1 MVYAVVTHVLLAE
14 VCIIYFRIYCARSV
28 VVDPAAYLMRYA
40 QRSRGWVSML
50 RHACGPA
57 ALILPT
63 PPPEWSG
70 ADAKEPFV
78 FLADRSG
85 KPVQCWRDRCKGH
98 WRTPR
103 MHHCGACGQCRLLLD
118 HHCVWVRD
126 SLTQFNNCL
135 TVPDSIGPFLL
146 FLLLVPVLIVYAEWP
161 LFPTAWTHTR
171 HLWTV
176 ARTDPS
182 IAQDL
187 LDHWWSWCLGPVP
200 RYVVAL
206 LLGTHRRLA
215 YTAHRTAR
223 QKDAHDGV
231 PSDAAVSPSLKT
243 PVCVTVGFLF
253 SVFTLGMCPFFNGQ
267 VCCFLRSTTHGK
279 ENLRPKSSTSAESR
293 SEHGMACAFL
303 FMSKNLGYSYAY
315 RPTALTASARN

>member
-1 MVYAVVTHVLLAE
+1 
-14 VCIIYFRIYCARSV
+14 
-28 VVDPAAYLMRYA
+28 
-40 QRSRGWVSML
+40 
-50 RHACGPA
+50 
-57 ALILPT
+57 
-63 PPPEWSG
+63 
-70 ADAKEPFV
+70 
-78 FLADRSG
+78 
-85 KPVQCWRDRCKGH
+85 
-98 WRTPR
+98 

-135 TVPDSIGPFLL
+135 TVPYSIGPFLL